1 MSRRYSDVEVVEV
14 WDRRQAGESNRS
26 IGRSLGRS
34 AAAIRALVEASG
46 GVRPKQRCRS
56 HRQLSLSEREEISR
70 GLAAGESMRSIASQL
85 DRAPSTVSRELA
97 RNGGRG
103 SYRAHIAERDT
114 WQRARRP
121 QSSKLAM
128 NERLRCEVEEKLQIR
143 WSPQQISR
151 WLAHTYRGVEEM
163 QVSHETI
170 YLTLFIQARG
180 GLKRELTSHLRT
192 RRANRR
198 PGVKR
203 APSGKGRIVDP
214 IMISERP
221 PEVEDR
227 AVPGHWEGD
236 LIMGKRQ
243 TAIGTLVERWSR
255 YVMLFGLPDG
265 HKAEAVR
272 DALTETVQQ
281 LPEHLWKSLTWDQGK
296 EMAQHAQFT
305 IDTGIQVY
313 FCDPKSPWQRGSNE
327 NTNGLLRQY
336 FPKGTDMS
344 TLTQADL
351 DFAAHQLNGR
361 PRQTLNWMTPSQKLA
376 QALQ

>member
-1 MSRRYSDVEVVEV
+1 MPRFTEVEVVEV
-14 WDRRQAGESNRS
+14 WERRQAGESNRL
-26 IGRSLGRS
+26 IGRRLGRS
-34 AAAIRALVEASG
+34 AGSIRAFVESFG
-46 GVRPKQRCRS
+46 GVRPEPRRRS
-56 HRQLSLSEREEISR
+56 LRHLSLTEREEISR
-70 GLAAGESMRSIASQL
+70 GVAAGEPLCAIADRLGRARSTI
-85 DRAPSTVSRELA
+85 SRELA
-97 RNGGRG
+97 RNGGRVG
-103 SYRAHIAERDT
+103 YRAHRADRVA

-121 QSSKLAM
+121 QACKLAA
-128 NERLRCEVEEKLQIR
+128 NETLRAEVEDKLAIR
-143 WSPQQISR
+143 WSPQQISG
-151 WLAHTYRGVEEM
+151 WLKHTYPDTEAM
-163 QVSHETI
+163 HLSHETI

-180 GLKRELTSHLRT
+180 GMKRELTQYLRT

-198 PGVKR
+198 PAVKR

-214 IMISERP
+214 VMISERP
-221 PEVEDR
+221 AEVEDR

-265 HKAEAVR
+265 HTAEAVR

-344 TLTQADL
+344 KLTKADL

-361 PRQTLNWMTPSQKLA
+361 PRQTLGWMTPSEKLA
-376 QALQ
+376 ETMQ